1 MLPPDSQYWD
11 APNNFFYNSSIC
23 QVKIFFYSGKS
34 LARGLRLGRNE
45 KNTNEH
51 DLEGENIMAF
61 DVAENYAVN
70 GSYSWQEDDSI
81 FQPDSV
87 MPGQFAELF
96 RSTQY
101 RSPEIRLVIAVLE
114 DAIRTFFTCRS
125 CRNRK
130 ERRLFNDVEAWF
142 FTPSRDGV
150 FSFENVCEVLR
161 VNAGYIR
168 RGLFA
173 S

>member
-1 MLPPDSQYWD
+1 MLPLDSQYWD
-11 APNNFFYNSSIC
+11 APPIFFYNSSIR
-23 QVKIFFYSGKS
+23 QVKIFFTPVNFWRVVCVWNGTRKS
-34 LARGLRLGRNE
+34 HQLRTW
-45 KNTNEH
+45 KN
-51 DLEGENIMAF
+51 IWP
-61 DVAENYAVN
+61 DVAENYAAYS
-70 GSYSWQEDDSI
+70 SYSWREDDSI

-87 MPGQFAELF
+87 MPGQFAELL

-101 RSPEIRLVIAVLE
+101 RSPEVRLVIAVLE
-114 DAIRTFFTCRS
+114 DAIRTFFTYRS

-142 FTPSRDGV
+142 FTPSQDGV